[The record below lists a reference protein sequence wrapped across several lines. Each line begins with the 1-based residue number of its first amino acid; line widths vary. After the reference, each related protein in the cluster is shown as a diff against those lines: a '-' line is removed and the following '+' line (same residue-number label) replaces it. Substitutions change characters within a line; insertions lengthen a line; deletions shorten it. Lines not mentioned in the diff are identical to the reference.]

1 MMTIQQEAS
10 TTPVPS
16 SNYTKILVGY
26 DGSKNSERAL
36 LRSATLAKE
45 LGASLTVLVA
55 VNTTVL
61 TFSPISPPVPAEV
74 YQDVLNNGKETLGN
88 AIKTAQSIVPGASGI
103 VEEGNAGEC
112 IPNFAARSGIDLIV
126 LGRRGMSGVER
137 FLLGGVS
144 SNVIAHSN
152 CDVLIVK

>member
-1 MMTIQQEAS
+1 MSQQEVSA
-10 TTPVPS
+10 TPVLPPD
-16 SNYTKILVGY
+16 YTKILVGY
-26 DGSKNSERAL
+26 DGSKNSERSLTRA
-36 LRSATLAKE
+36 ATLARE

-61 TFSPISPPVPAEV
+61 TFSPIAPPVPEEV
-74 YQDVLNNGKETLGN
+74 YQKVLNAGKETLGN
-88 AIKTAQSIVPGASGI
+88 AIKITQPIVPAVSGI

-112 IPNFAARSGIDLIV
+112 ILNFAGRSSIDLIV

-144 SNVIAHSN
+144 SNVLAHSK